1 MSRFRFSNDYG
12 GFSGNRRC
20 RLCLYGAM
28 DNGAECLMSMRWYA
42 VQAFSGMEKSVKAAL
57 EERIVRSDLQD
68 KFGDILVPVE
78 EVIEMKSGVKKIS
91 ERRLYPGYVLV
102 QMDMT
107 DDSWHLVK
115 STPRVTAFIGGS
127 AQKPTPIKDKE
138 VEIILQRMDDSK
150 SNPTQKMTFEKG
162 ESVRVIDGPFKDFS
176 GAVEEINYEKSK
188 LRVSVSIFGRAT
200 PVELDFSQIEK
211 EV

>member
-1 MSRFRFSNDYG
+1 
-12 GFSGNRRC
+12 
-20 RLCLYGAM
+20 
-28 DNGAECLMSMRWYA
+28 MSMRWYA
-42 VQAFSGMEKSVKAAL
+42 VQAFSGMEKSVKAGI
-57 EERIVRSDLQD
+57 EDRIARSEIQD
-68 KFGDILVPVE
+68 QFGDILVPVE

-102 QMDMT
+102 QMSMSDE
-107 DDSWHLVK
+107 SWHLVK

-162 ESVRVIDGPFKDFS
+162 ESVRVVDGPFKDFS
-176 GAVEEINYEKSK
+176 GNVEEINYEKSK
-188 LRVSVSIFGRAT
+188 LRVSVVIFGRAT

>member
-1 MSRFRFSNDYG
+1 
-12 GFSGNRRC
+12 
-20 RLCLYGAM
+20 
-28 DNGAECLMSMRWYA
+28 MSMRWYA

-57 EERIVRSDLQD
+57 EERIARSELQD
-68 KFGDILVPVE
+68 QFGDILVPVE
-78 EVIEMKSGVKKIS
+78 EVVEMKSGQKAIS

-102 QMDMT
+102 QMNMT

-176 GAVEEINYEKSK
+176 GGVEEVNYEKSK
-188 LRVSVSIFGRAT
+188 VRVSVSIFGRAT
-200 PVELDFSQIEK
+200 PVELDFSQVEK
-211 EV
+211 EI

>member
-1 MSRFRFSNDYG
+1 
-12 GFSGNRRC
+12 
-20 RLCLYGAM
+20 
-28 DNGAECLMSMRWYA
+28 MSMRWYA
-42 VQAFSGMEKSVKAAL
+42 VQAFSGMEKSVKVAL
-57 EERIVRSDLQD
+57 EERVARSDLQD
-68 KFGDILVPVE
+68 QFGDILVPVE
-78 EVIEMKSGVKKIS
+78 EVIEMKAGQKTIS

-102 QMDMT
+102 QMAMT
-107 DDSWHLVK
+107 DESWHLVK

-127 AQKPTPIKDKE
+127 AQRPTPIKDKE

-150 SNPTQKMTFEKG
+150 SNPTQKLTFEKG

-176 GAVEEINYEKSK
+176 GAVEEVNYEKSK